1 MKRILVTGGTGYIGS
16 HTAVALVEAGY
27 EVVLLDNFL
36 NSSPWIAR
44 RIEQI
49 TGKNFDVAEVDLT
62 SAEQLDLFFREQP
75 PFNGV
80 VHFAALKA
88 VGDSV
93 KQPVRYYRNNVT
105 GLINLLEVM
114 QRYSVDSLV
123 FSSSCTVYG
132 SPEKIPVD
140 ETAPLQPAMSPYGNT
155 KRICEEIMA
164 DQVKTGQL
172 KGIALRYFNPVGAH
186 PSGLIGEL
194 PIGVPDNLMPYIT
207 QTAIGKRPVLK
218 VFGNDYPTPDG
229 TAIRDYIHITDLAEA
244 HVKAVWRVL
253 NNEQKSPIEYFNL
266 GTGNGYSVLEMIH
279 AFEKATGVALPWE
292 FAPRRPGDITEIWAD
307 ASLSNRELGW
317 KAKLGIHEMVSS
329 AWNWEGK
336 LKVESRK

>member
-16 HTAVALVEAGY
+16 HTSVALVEAGY
-27 EVVLLDNFL
+27 EVVLLDNFT
-36 NSSPWIAR
+36 NSYPWIAE
-44 RIEQI
+44 RIGQI
-49 TGKNFDVAEVDLT
+49 TGKEIETASVDI
-62 SAEQLDLFFREQP
+62 SARIELERFIHGQP
-75 PFNGV
+75 PFHGV
-80 VHFAALKA
+80 IHFAALKA

-93 KQPVRYYRNNVT
+93 KHPLRYYRNNVI
-105 GLINLLEVM
+105 GMINLLEVM
-114 QRYSVDSLV
+114 MRYDVAALV

-140 ETAPLQPAMSPYGNT
+140 ESAPLQPALSPYGNT
-155 KRICEEIMA
+155 KRMCEEIMA
-164 DQVKTGQL
+164 DQVKTGHL

-194 PIGVPDNLMPYIT
+194 PIGLPDNLMPYIT
-207 QTAIGKRPVLK
+207 QTAIGKRPVLR

-244 HVKAVWRVL
+244 HVKAVGRIM
-253 NNEQKSPIEYFNL
+253 NDAQKQPMEYFNL

-307 ASLSNRELGW
+307 ASLANRELGW
-317 KAKLGIHEMVSS
+317 KAKLGLHEMVSS
-329 AWNWEGK
+329 AWNWERQ